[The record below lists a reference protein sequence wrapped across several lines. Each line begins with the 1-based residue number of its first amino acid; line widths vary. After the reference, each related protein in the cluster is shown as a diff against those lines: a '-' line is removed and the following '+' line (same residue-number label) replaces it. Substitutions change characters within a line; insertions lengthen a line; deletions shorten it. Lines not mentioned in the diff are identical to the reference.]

1 MNTAKEKMISQK
13 SYVPDVIVTNYMRE
27 KLQFGKE
34 KEKLGLRGKD
44 LQENSAYSNLRKR
57 KTDAL
62 DRIFVS
68 MANLTFFF
76 ECVAKNPDLEE
87 LFEDDIKDLL
97 GVRRND
103 QNTDIYG
110 FILARLLYSILIVH
124 KSDNNYNDFR
134 LRLNNLLQ
142 QVVWNKASQTL
153 IDVFKPEGVQPVAND
168 FDRVKAWTAMLAYN
182 VRPEDK
188 KPRRTF
194 DFHTDELLKKKQK

>member
-1 MNTAKEKMISQK
+1 M
-13 SYVPDVIVTNYMRE
+13 P
-27 KLQFGKE
+27 
-34 KEKLGLRGKD
+34 
-44 LQENSAYSNLRKR
+44 AYSNLRKR

-62 DRIFVS
+62 DRIFTS

-76 ECVAKNPDLEE
+76 ECIAKYPDFEV

-110 FILARLLYSILIVH
+110 FMLARLLYSILIVQ
-124 KSDNNYNDFR
+124 KSDNNFNDFR
-134 LRLNNLLQ
+134 LRLNCLLQ

-153 IDVFKPEGVQPVAND
+153 TDVFRPEGAQPVAND
-168 FDRVKAWTAMLAYN
+168 FDRVKAWTEMLAYN
-182 VRPEDK
+182 VRPEVK

-194 DFHTDELLKKKQK
+194 DFHIDELLKKKQK